1 MTLHVREPDKRMPDF
16 SLTGDLLSYLKC
28 PLQYRLY
35 NRGKLPPSVPVQ
47 QWFGEFIHGTM
58 EEAYARW
65 HDAQW
70 TDYQQSFPWT
80 WEGHLRAI
88 ELAIYQRLMAR
99 GLGPPPGLLYKNLK
113 RSDYETATQDNRGIA
128 SLRFDMALN
137 SWGPHLF
144 PLVESAEVR
153 LRGSLP
159 MDEAARYRAS
169 RFSVTGIVDV
179 LSSVRLRQAPG
190 NNVIIRRLRENQN
203 IRREMEESAEDFDII
218 VDYKG
223 MRRPAL
229 DDPSWHHQAWQ
240 VQMYAWLRRRQRPDR
255 RVLAGVLLYLNE
267 LLPSE
272 TDLRHLARD
281 VQQDQT
287 DIVPGR
293 ADLEQIKLR
302 GTWPEDEEVVNDE
315 ERLEAEQALTVP
327 YREDRSFRLV
337 EVDHDTTEEAV
348 EEFRKVVAE
357 IESAVHTEMRT
368 GDARTG
374 WIPKPQ
380 TQTCVAC
387 DFKYHC
393 PKRGD
398 QPQVP

>member
-1 MTLHVREPDKRMPDF
+1 MSLHVREPDKRMPDF
-16 SLTGDLLSYLKC
+16 SLTGDLLAYLKC

-47 QWFGEFIHGTM
+47 QWFGEFIHGIM

-65 HDAQW
+65 RDANWPQ
-70 TDYQQSFPWT
+70 YPQSFPWT
-80 WEGHLRAI
+80 WEQQLRDI
-88 ELAIYQRLMAR
+88 ELSIYQRLMAR
-99 GLGPPPGLLYKNLK
+99 GLGPPPGLLYKDL
-113 RSDYETATQDNRGIA
+113 RRAEYESATPANRGIA

-144 PLVESAEVR
+144 PLVESAEVQ

-159 MDEAARYRAS
+159 MDEAARYRAT

-190 NNVIIRRLRENQN
+190 NNVIIRRLRENPN
-203 IRREMEESAEDFDII
+203 ILAEMDASAEDFDII

-229 DDPSWHHQAWQ
+229 DDPSWHYQEWQ

-281 VQQDQT
+281 VQQGKT
-287 DIVPGR
+287 DVRPGR
-293 ADLEQIKLR
+293 ADRDQIMLR
-302 GTWPEDEEVVNDE
+302 AQWPDDENLLNDE
-315 ERLEAEQALTVP
+315 ERLPAEEALTVP
-327 YREDRSFRLV
+327 YREDRSFKLV
-337 EVDHDTTEEAV
+337 EVDRKTTEASV

-357 IESAVHTEMRT
+357 IESAVHTEMRSE
-368 GDARTG
+368 DARTG
-374 WIPKPQ
+374 WIPRPQ
-380 TQTCVAC
+380 PQTCVAC

>member
-1 MTLHVREPDKRMPDF
+1 MPDF
-16 SLTGDLLSYLKC
+16 SLTGDLLAFLKC

-65 HDAQW
+65 RDPQW
-70 TDYQQSFPWT
+70 PRYAQSFPWT
-80 WEGHLRAI
+80 WQDHLREI
-88 ELAIYQRLMAR
+88 ELVIYQRLMGR
-99 GLGPPPGLLYKNLK
+99 GLAPPPGLLYRRLA
-113 RSDYETATQDNRGIA
+113 RADYATAEQENRGIA
-128 SLRFDMALN
+128 SLRFEMALN

-159 MDEAARYRAS
+159 MDDAARYRAS

-190 NNVIIRRLRENQN
+190 NNVIIRRLRENPN
-203 IRREMEESAEDFDII
+203 IRREMEESAEDFDVI

-229 DDPSWHHQAWQ
+229 DDPSWDHQEWQ
-240 VQMYAWLRRRQRPDR
+240 IQMYAWLRRRQRPDR

-267 LLPSE
+267 LMPSE

-281 VQQDQT
+281 VEQNQT
-287 DIVPGR
+287 DILPGR
-293 ADLEQIKLR
+293 SDRTQIMMR
-302 GTWPEDEEVVNDE
+302 GPVWPDDEDEMNDE
-315 ERLEAEQALTVP
+315 ERLPAEEALTVP

-337 EVDHDTTEEAV
+337 EVDQETTEAAV
-348 EEFRKVVAE
+348 GQFSRVVAE
-357 IESAVHTEMRT
+357 IESAVHTEMRSE
-368 GDARTG
+368 DARAG
-374 WIPKPQ
+374 WIPRPQ
-380 TQTCVAC
+380 RQTCVAC

-393 PKRGD
+393 PERGD